1 LTLNLQ
7 KRQGSSSMIRKKE
20 LIWKKEKMSAQKELI
35 VSRDIGQFPLVCAIK
50 LRQTSVVPQVTL
62 RRTALI
68 SSVIRILVWD
78 TVKYTI

>member
-1 LTLNLQ
+1 
-7 KRQGSSSMIRKKE
+7 
-20 LIWKKEKMSAQKELI
+20 MSAQKELI

-78 TVKYTI
+78 TVKYTIWNAVSALQKVWKPTYILNIRCLKD